1 MQTINYIQHLNGI
14 FEKFA
19 IDKRLNPT
27 HVSLY
32 FALFTLWN
40 SHYFVSE
47 FFINRE
53 EVMLL
58 SKIGAKSTYHRCIKQ
73 LSHWRYIRYEPSHNP
88 FKGSRVKM
96 FNFGTSI
103 EQAFSQRSSKIWT
116 SSEQVLGSHH
126 TQIETS
132 SEQEVGRYNKHIQ
145 TVENNKNSNKQKDF
159 KNLSFKGLKNES
171 KQPPAEP
178 NTDNLRTSNHKNYG
192 EPL

>member
-1 MQTINYIQHLNGI
+1 METINYIGHLNGI

-40 SHYFVSE
+40 SNYFRKE

-88 FKGSRVKM
+88 FKGSRIKM
-96 FNFGTSI
+96 FNFGTSN
-103 EQAFSQRSSKIWT
+103 EQALDQYLPKFWT
-116 SSEQVLGSHH
+116 SSEQVVNSCR

-132 SEQEVGRYNKHIQ
+132 SEQAVGRYIKHIQ
-145 TVENNKNSNKQKDF
+145 TVENKKNSNKQKDF
-159 KNLSFKGLKNES
+159 KNLSFKDFKKEN
-171 KQPPAEP
+171 KHPPSVP
-178 NTDNLRTSNHKNYG
+178 NTDNLHIANKKNYS

>member
-1 MQTINYIQHLNGI
+1 METINYIQHLNGI

-40 SHYFVSE
+40 SHFFRKD

-58 SKIGAKSTYHRCIKQ
+58 AKIGSKSTYHRCIKQ
-73 LSHWRYIRYEPSHNP
+73 LSHWRYIKYEPSHNP
-88 FKGSRVKM
+88 FKGSRIKM
-96 FNFGTSI
+96 FSFGTSTGQ
-103 EQAFSQRSSKIWT
+103 EADKYLPNFCT
-116 SSEQVLGSHH
+116 SSGQVVDPCR

-132 SEQEVGRYNKHIQ
+132 SGQVVGRYIKHIQ
-145 TVENNKNSNKQKDF
+145 TV
-159 KNLSFKGLKNES
+159 KNL
-171 KQPPAEP
+171 
-178 NTDNLRTSNHKNYG
+178 
-192 EPL
+192 